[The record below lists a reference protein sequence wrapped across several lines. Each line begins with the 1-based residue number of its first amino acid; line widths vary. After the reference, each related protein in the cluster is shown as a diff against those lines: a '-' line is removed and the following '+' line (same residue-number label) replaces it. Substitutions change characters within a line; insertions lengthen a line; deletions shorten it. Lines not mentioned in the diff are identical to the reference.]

1 MQGPKRR
8 TGAQATTVTLGV
20 FINQSS
26 LFCQLFRKWSVGKR
40 CRCKVIQ
47 MYCLSS
53 YSEYK
58 QINWACIVL
67 QGLIGFKAHKTD
79 DSQRSYE
86 APASEAVSQITCV
99 SSSLSSCVAL
109 QAWISTP
116 PCYCIYRSHWHVAT
130 HTRTQGQICDVVRL
144 PGKVTWMSSQV
155 GANIGLLSAPFF
167 RLLLCL
173 GICPTQPSLTAVS
186 AILPLQLAKEEWDAQ
201 TKDRWSIVLWKLVK
215 TKPFIYMVLKCNGDL
230 EQHPS
235 WSPPS
240 FAFDGFP
247 WSCTIIDEMV
257 LIDRPSEYYLL
268 SNRVILS
275 LQLTGAIRSTTS
287 D

>member
-1 MQGPKRR
+1 MTVKGHMRRLPTKRYHKS
-8 TGAQATTVTLGV
+8 LV
-20 FINQSS
+20 FHPPHS
-26 LFCQLFRKWSVGKR
+26 LALRYKLEFLPHP
-40 CRCKVIQ
+40 VIA
-47 MYCLSS
+47 S
-53 YSEYK
+53 
-58 QINWACIVL
+58 
-67 QGLIGFKAHKTD
+67 IGHIG
-79 DSQRSYE
+79 R
-86 APASEAVSQITCV
+86 
-99 SSSLSSCVAL
+99 L
-109 QAWISTP
+109 
-116 PCYCIYRSHWHVAT
+116 RHT
-130 HTRTQGQICDVVRL
+130 HTHRRTQGQICDVVRL

-173 GICPTQPSLTAVS
+173 GICPTQPSLTICWCNTAS
-186 AILPLQLAKEEWDAQ
+186 PTCKRRWDAQ

>member
-1 MQGPKRR
+1 MLS
-8 TGAQATTVTLGV
+8 ASQAR
-20 FINQSS
+20 S
-26 LFCQLFRKWSVGKR
+26 LENVK
-40 CRCKVIQ
+40 
-47 MYCLSS
+47 
-53 YSEYK
+53 
-58 QINWACIVL
+58 
-67 QGLIGFKAHKTD
+67 
-79 DSQRSYE
+79 
-86 APASEAVSQITCV
+86 
-99 SSSLSSCVAL
+99 
-109 QAWISTP
+109 
-116 PCYCIYRSHWHVAT
+116 
-130 HTRTQGQICDVVRL
+130 
-144 PGKVTWMSSQV
+144 SSQV
-155 GANIGLLSAPFF
+155 GANANIGLLSAPFF